1 MDSVISASHPRV
13 DEVLVA
19 THLRLERLVA
29 QAEKSARAFYLRTL
43 GREATIGTV
52 LDEVFAAV
60 AAEGDAAVARYS
72 RQFDGSTLPPERLL
86 VPKSE
91 LARAH
96 AALPT
101 SLRAAMDTAISQV
114 TAYQRAL
121 MPRDIAVGGGSE
133 LGVRWT
139 PLERIGAYVPGGT
152 AGSLP
157 LFSSVIMN
165 LVPAAVA
172 GVRETVLATPPR
184 ADGTIAP
191 ELLAPAHPVGCQEVW
206 AVGGMVAI
214 AALAC
219 GTPRLRGVD
228 KIVGP
233 GNIYVTLAKRRAYG
247 RVDIDMLAGPSEIL
261 VIADAATDPRHAA
274 ADLLSQAEHDPLA
287 MAVCLALEGSGEA
300 IRAQVQVQLARLPA
314 ERQATARASLANFGL
329 IIACD
334 SAEAERLANR
344 MAPEHCEL
352 LVRDPERWIPRI
364 RHAGAIFAGPWSPEP
379 IGDYVAGPSHTLPTG
394 GSARMWSGI
403 AVDTFLRRTS
413 LIQLTRQ
420 GFERLAQAGLTMAR
434 AEGLEAHAR
443 AIEARMVDRA

>member
-1 MDSVISASHPRV
+1 MDSVITASHPRV

-29 QAEKSARAFYLRTL
+29 QAEAAARAFYRRTL
-43 GREATIGTV
+43 GREATIGAV

-60 AAEGDAAVARYS
+60 AAEGDEAVARYS
-72 RQFDGSTLPPERLL
+72 RQFDGSSLPPDRLL
-86 VPKSE
+86 VPKAE

-96 AALPT
+96 AALPA

-121 MPRDIAVGGGSE
+121 MPRDIAVGGGTE

-184 ADGTIAP
+184 ADGSIAP
-191 ELLAPAHPVGCQEVW
+191 ELLAAAHAVGCQEVW

-219 GTPRLRGVD
+219 GTPRLRAVD

-261 VIADAATDPRHAA
+261 VIADGAADPRHAA

-287 MAVCLALEGSGEA
+287 MAVCLALEGNGEA
-300 IRAQVQVQLARLPA
+300 IRAEVQVQLARLPA
-314 ERQATARASLANFGL
+314 ERQATARASLANFGM
-329 IIACD
+329 IIACNP
-334 SAEAERLANR
+334 AEAERLANR

-352 LVRDPERWIPRI
+352 LVRDPASWIPRI

-394 GSARMWSGI
+394 GTARMWSGI

-420 GFERLAQAGLTMAR
+420 GFERLAQAGLTLAR
-434 AEGLEAHAR
+434 GEGLEAHAR
-443 AIEARMVDRA
+443 AIEARLDRT